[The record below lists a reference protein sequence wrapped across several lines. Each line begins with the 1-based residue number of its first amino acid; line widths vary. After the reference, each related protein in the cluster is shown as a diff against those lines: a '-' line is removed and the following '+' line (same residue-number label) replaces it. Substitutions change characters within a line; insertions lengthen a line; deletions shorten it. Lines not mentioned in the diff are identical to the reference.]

1 MKEKYNIL
9 EILEAILFVFPN
21 GISLNKIAEILNKK
35 FGIKVKE
42 KDLEKYLHELKK
54 KKGNSIYKVEE
65 HYGKW
70 RLTLKDDL
78 QKVFIE
84 FMVPEL
90 PTALINVLA
99 VVASKYPVKQSEL
112 VELFGNRV
120 YTYVKKLI
128 EMGFIKAKK
137 SGKTLLLYPTPYF
150 FKYFEIKDKER
161 NV

>member
-1 MKEKYNIL
+1 MKEKYNIPEL
-9 EILEAILFVFPN
+9 LEAILFIFPN
-21 GISLNKIAEILNKK
+21 GISLNKIAEILDKRFN
-35 FGIKVKE
+35 IKIKE
-42 KDLEKYLHELKK
+42 EDLEKYLYELKNK
-54 KKGNSIYKVEE
+54 KDNSIYKVEK

-78 QKVFIE
+78 QKKFIE

-99 VVASKYPVKQSEL
+99 VIASKYPIKQSEL

-120 YTYVKKLI
+120 YTYVKKLM
-128 EMGFIKAKK
+128 EMGFIKARKT
-137 SGKTLLLYPTPYF
+137 GKTLLLYPTPYF